1 MTQKPKQIRQSL
13 KEHADAQTLAGSKR
27 FFKEND
33 SPKLKFLGVKSALVK
48 KVAREQFAAIKDT
61 SKEDVFAL
69 CDQLWQSGYLEETV
83 LACDWAYRFRRE
95 FETKDFEMI
104 ERWVDQYVN
113 NWASCDTLCNHTI
126 GTLLEMF
133 PKLVGKLKR
142 WAKSENLWLRRAA
155 AVSLI
160 IPARKGLFHKEI
172 FEIAKILL
180 HDPED
185 LVQKG
190 YGWMLKAAADSDQDA
205 VFQFVMSHKT
215 TMPRTALRYAIE
227 KMPNNMRKM
236 AMGKDDLPSPSTKTS
251 VKTCKPKAGKKKAAI
266 VPHLLQRYDWVD
278 D

>member
-1 MTQKPKQIRQSL
+1 MRSRSITYQQTHRSLTAMKQRLRQVRQSL

-48 KVAREQFAAIKDT
+48 KVAREQFAAIKGT
-61 SKEDVFAL
+61 PKKDVFAL
-69 CDQLWQSGYLEETV
+69 CEQLWQSGYLEETV

-95 FETKDFEMI
+95 FEAKDFETF
-104 ERWVDQYVN
+104 ERWVGQYVN

-133 PKLVGKLKR
+133 PKLIGKLKR
-142 WAKSENLWLRRAA
+142 WAKSDNLWLRRAA

-160 IPARKGLFHKEI
+160 VPARKGLFHKEI

-180 HDPED
+180 RDEED

-190 YGWMLKAAADSDQDA
+190 YGWMLKAAADSDQDT
-205 VFQFVMSHKT
+205 VFQFVMSHKA

-227 KMPNNMRKM
+227 KMPDEMRKM
-236 AMGKDDLPSPSTKTS
+236 VMGKETSPF
-251 VKTCKPKAGKKKAAI
+251 PAKKACK
-266 VPHLLQRYDWVD
+266 QRPTKE
-278 D
+278 